1 MTKKILSA
9 LLILA
14 VVLTVSGCYQ
24 RVKDRN
30 ELIKYANDTY
40 GAGTFEGSKKK
51 LKGNESYTTIIMKDK
66 DTEIRYTVT
75 SSLVNVSV
83 DGSTFVYQE
92 QTVSD
97 FEEKYYEYLLV
108 LAESDLENL
117 ASDYGFTYELN
128 YGVFK
133 INFSD
138 RDSAKK
144 AEEAVSEFDKVLTRY
159 DIKDLRPKEYLIYVD
174 ETIYVGAYDAS
185 SDIYS
190 ESADFDIIDYV
201 HENYDPEA
209 VYLDSMYSFIDQFL
223 SYEEIQKLFPDHD
236 SSPSGNAYY
245 FKDKNGET
253 FVAID
258 LKEFGANEE
267 GIRLFRDT
275 ASGMEEIDY

>member
-97 FEEKYYEYLLV
+97 FEEKYYEYLLD
-108 LAESDLENL
+108 LAKSDLENL

-138 RDSAKK
+138 RDSAEK

-185 SDIYS
+185 TDMYS

-245 FKDKNGET
+245 FKDKNGEN
-253 FVAID
+253 FVVID

-275 ASGMEEIDY
+275 ASGMEEIVY

>member
-1 MTKKILSA
+1 MTKKILSS

-30 ELIKYANDTY
+30 DLIKYANDTY

-97 FEEKYYEYLLV
+97 FEEKYYEYLLD

-138 RDSAKK
+138 RDSAEK
-144 AEEAVSEFDKVLTRY
+144 AEEAVTEFDQVLTRY

-185 SDIYS
+185 TDMYS
-190 ESADFDIIDYV
+190 EAADFDIIDYV

>member
-138 RDSAKK
+138 RDSAEK

-185 SDIYS
+185 TDMYS

>member
-97 FEEKYYEYLLV
+97 FEEKYYEYLLD

-138 RDSAKK
+138 RDSAEK

-185 SDIYS
+185 TDMYS

-245 FKDKNGET
+245 FKDKNGEN
-253 FVAID
+253 FVVID

-275 ASGMEEIDY
+275 ASGMEEIVY

>member
-97 FEEKYYEYLLV
+97 FEEKYYEYLLD

-138 RDSAKK
+138 RDSAEK
-144 AEEAVSEFDKVLTRY
+144 AEEAVSEFDQVLTRY

-185 SDIYS
+185 TDMYS
-190 ESADFDIIDYV
+190 EAADFDIIDYV

>member
-1 MTKKILSA
+1 MKKKILSA

-138 RDSAKK
+138 RDSAEK

>member
-108 LAESDLENL
+108 LVESDLENL

-128 YGVFK
+128 YGVFM

-138 RDSAKK
+138 RDSAEK

>member
-1 MTKKILSA
+1 MTKKILSS
-9 LLILA
+9 LSILA

-138 RDSAKK
+138 RDSAEK

-185 SDIYS
+185 TDMYS

>member
-108 LAESDLENL
+108 LVESDLENL

-128 YGVFK
+128 YGVFM

-138 RDSAKK
+138 RDSAEK

-185 SDIYS
+185 TDMYS
-190 ESADFDIIDYV
+190 EAADFDIIDYV

>member
-138 RDSAKK
+138 RDSAEK

-258 LKEFGANEE
+258 LKEFGTNEE

>member
-138 RDSAKK
+138 RDSTEK

>member
-108 LAESDLENL
+108 LVESDLENL

-138 RDSAKK
+138 RDSAEK

-185 SDIYS
+185 TDMYS
-190 ESADFDIIDYV
+190 EAADFDIIDYV

>member
-97 FEEKYYEYLLV
+97 FEEKYYEYLLD

-138 RDSAKK
+138 RDSAEK

-185 SDIYS
+185 TDMYS

-223 SYEEIQKLFPDHD
+223 SYE
-236 SSPSGNAYY
+236 
-245 FKDKNGET
+245 
-253 FVAID
+253 
-258 LKEFGANEE
+258 
-267 GIRLFRDT
+267 
-275 ASGMEEIDY
+275 

>member
-97 FEEKYYEYLLV
+97 FEEKYYEYLLD

-128 YGVFK
+128 YGVFM

-138 RDSAKK
+138 RDSAEK

-258 LKEFGANEE
+258 LKEFGTNEE

>member
-185 SDIYS
+185 TDMYS

>member
-40 GAGTFEGSKKK
+40 GVGTFEGSKKK

-97 FEEKYYEYLLV
+97 FEEKYYEYLLD

-138 RDSAKK
+138 RDSAEK

-185 SDIYS
+185 TDMYS
-190 ESADFDIIDYV
+190 EAADFDIIDYV

>member
-1 MTKKILSA
+1 MTKKILSS

-14 VVLTVSGCYQ
+14 VVLTVSGCYR

-97 FEEKYYEYLLV
+97 FEEKYYEYLLD

-138 RDSAKK
+138 RDSAEK

-185 SDIYS
+185 TDIYS

-275 ASGMEEIDY
+275 ASGMEEIVY

>member
-138 RDSAKK
+138 RDSAEK
-144 AEEAVSEFDKVLTRY
+144 AEEAVSDRKSV
-159 DIKDLRPKEYLIYVD
+159 V
-174 ETIYVGAYDAS
+174 
-185 SDIYS
+185 
-190 ESADFDIIDYV
+190 
-201 HENYDPEA
+201 
-209 VYLDSMYSFIDQFL
+209 
-223 SYEEIQKLFPDHD
+223 
-236 SSPSGNAYY
+236 
-245 FKDKNGET
+245 
-253 FVAID
+253 
-258 LKEFGANEE
+258 
-267 GIRLFRDT
+267 
-275 ASGMEEIDY
+275 

>member
-97 FEEKYYEYLLV
+97 FEEKYYEYLLD

-138 RDSAKK
+138 RDSAEK

-258 LKEFGANEE
+258 LKEFGTNEE

>member
-1 MTKKILSA
+1 MTKKILSS

-97 FEEKYYEYLLV
+97 FEEKYYEYLLD

-138 RDSAKK
+138 RDSAEK
-144 AEEAVSEFDKVLTRY
+144 AEEAVTEFDQVLTRY

-185 SDIYS
+185 TDMYS
-190 ESADFDIIDYV
+190 EAADFDIIDYV